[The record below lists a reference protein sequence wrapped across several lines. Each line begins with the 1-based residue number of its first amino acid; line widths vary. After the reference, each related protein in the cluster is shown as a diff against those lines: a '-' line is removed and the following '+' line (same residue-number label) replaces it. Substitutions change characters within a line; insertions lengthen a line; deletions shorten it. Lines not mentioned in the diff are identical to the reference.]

1 MPFNRLLIFGE
12 KIKATDPV
20 HAETTP
26 GSNAAPSEPPVAAV
40 QEASHS
46 AENSAENE
54 MDGLFYEKDN
64 CAVRIDR
71 ISQANDFWYEY
82 EKSRPQIPFL
92 RYVFDTQLQA
102 MEALLSVTCIHQA
115 EDTGLLVCTEPITM
129 GCCRM
134 LDSRYEVFLAG
145 EKLTYPTWSEATEK
159 FSARHGR
166 YRNQL
171 RPETYERF
179 KSLAQADHV
188 VLEKEYYELTLTETK
203 HYQIFRASN
212 FVAAKNFLRQ
222 NENAVTAPHH
232 YILVKAPKGTI
243 IRDIDGIHE

>member
-1 MPFNRLLIFGE
+1 MPFHRLLTFGE
-12 KIKATDPV
+12 KSKRTDRIEEKALPESAALPPDPPAAAAEAA
-20 HAETTP
+20 AETLHP
-26 GSNAAPSEPPVAAV
+26 DDPAGPF
-40 QEASHS
+40 H
-46 AENSAENE
+46 
-54 MDGLFYEKDN
+54 EKDN
-64 CAVRIDR
+64 QAARIHR
-71 ISQANDFWYEY
+71 LSQADDFWSAYEQA
-82 EKSRPQIPFL
+82 RPNIPFL

-102 MEALLSVTCIHQA
+102 MEALLSVACIHQA
-115 EDTGLLVCTEPITM
+115 EDTGHLICTEPITI
-129 GCCRM
+129 GCYRIA
-134 LDSRYEVFLAG
+134 DGRYEVFLAG